1 MVNMLKDKKKIREI
15 VSYLIFGVLTTV
27 VSLVLYYGLVYTILN
42 PEVAWQLQLANII
55 SWIGSVLFA
64 YVTNRK
70 FVFHSTNQ
78 NKLKEA
84 GSFFGARIIT
94 LVMDMAIMFLGVTL
108 WHFNDKIV
116 KLASQAIVI
125 VANYVFSKLFVFREK
140 QKEKKSKKKHDS
152 RLIVFL
158 ICLLPIF
165 DVCSYFLGGQDLF
178 SYIFLGYKA
187 LLFIYFFVLLI
198 VRKKHVG
205 TLSLLLLGITVLVL
219 FSYAKGFDA
228 FRECSFLVSVFALFF
243 SILYFKEYPNR
254 YLNSYFIM
262 CLFFSYF
269 LIFSVLLKFS
279 PLESVRFYEVKNT
292 VIGILSLLLPITY
305 KTLIDHNNYF
315 TKIVGM
321 LLIFLGIY
329 LWKSVILAMVLV
341 FSIIFFLLYNRKKW
355 KEEGMFVILF
365 FIVSLILAGGLLYS
379 KNDGFSTS
387 IVVDLYQNKISHIQE
402 GFSVFE
408 SVNLEEQIFGIASMS
423 EISFVSTGVSFVDI
437 FYLLGYFGIG
447 VYALLFLI
455 LLCKMKHTVLSFFVL
470 FLAIALSIL
479 SGHIFT
485 SFSIG
490 VLLGV
495 VMSAATLKEKRRIL
509 LVSNMYP
516 SKRYKHYGS
525 FVKNSKE
532 QLESNGFQVDI
543 AVKKKKVLFIFKFV
557 DYICFYIS
565 AIFQSFLK
573 SYDYY
578 YVHYI
583 SHSGLAVLPAKAV
596 SPKTILV
603 CNAHGNDVVVDLEDE
618 MVNVKRSKFVLK
630 YTNHVIVPSFYFKDV
645 IIHDYGYPEN
655 QVTVYPSGGVNTHV
669 FHEMSQ
675 DACREEL
682 GLDKKTTYIGMVS
695 RIEKNKG
702 YDTLL
707 DAINLLKKEPFMKH
721 TKLIVIGT
729 GEEQNEFHSLIDKYH
744 LKDFVIQKDFVYQ
757 TELVKYYN
765 AIDVMIFPTK
775 RKSESLGLVGLEAMA
790 CKTPLIACNLYGP
803 REYAVDGENSLTY
816 QDIKDGKELAKKIKE
831 FFHMKESEK
840 QKLIDNAFETAQ
852 KYDVLKSN
860 DLLKDVF
867 Q

>member
-1 MVNMLKDKKKIREI
+1 
-15 VSYLIFGVLTTV
+15 
-27 VSLVLYYGLVYTILN
+27 
-42 PEVAWQLQLANII
+42 
-55 SWIGSVLFA
+55 
-64 YVTNRK
+64 
-70 FVFHSTNQ
+70 
-78 NKLKEA
+78 
-84 GSFFGARIIT
+84 
-94 LVMDMAIMFLGVTL
+94 
-108 WHFNDKIV
+108 
-116 KLASQAIVI
+116 
-125 VANYVFSKLFVFREK
+125 
-140 QKEKKSKKKHDS
+140 
-152 RLIVFL
+152 
-158 ICLLPIF
+158 
-165 DVCSYFLGGQDLF
+165 
-178 SYIFLGYKA
+178 
-187 LLFIYFFVLLI
+187 
-198 VRKKHVG
+198 
-205 TLSLLLLGITVLVL
+205 
-219 FSYAKGFDA
+219 
-228 FRECSFLVSVFALFF
+228 
-243 SILYFKEYPNR
+243 
-254 YLNSYFIM
+254 
-262 CLFFSYF
+262 
-269 LIFSVLLKFS
+269 
-279 PLESVRFYEVKNT
+279 
-292 VIGILSLLLPITY
+292 
-305 KTLIDHNNYF
+305 
-315 TKIVGM
+315 
-321 LLIFLGIY
+321 
-329 LWKSVILAMVLV
+329 
-341 FSIIFFLLYNRKKW
+341 
-355 KEEGMFVILF
+355 
-365 FIVSLILAGGLLYS
+365 
-379 KNDGFSTS
+379 
-387 IVVDLYQNKISHIQE
+387 
-402 GFSVFE
+402 
-408 SVNLEEQIFGIASMS
+408 
-423 EISFVSTGVSFVDI
+423 
-437 FYLLGYFGIG
+437 
-447 VYALLFLI
+447 
-455 LLCKMKHTVLSFFVL
+455 MKHTVLSFFVL

-729 GEEQNEFHSLIDKYH
+729 GDEQSEFLSLIDKYH
-744 LKDFVIQKDFVYQ
+744 LKDVVIQKDFVYQ

-765 AIDVMIFPTK
+765 AFDVMIFPTK
-775 RKSESLGLVGLEAMA
+775 RKSESLGLVGLEAMS

-860 DLLKDVF
+860 DILKDVF